1 MASTWGQTRCSVMSV
16 DSPSRWRRSGCFAQ
30 ASGPSQRVWP
40 RAHQMPRSST
50 YATARTSDTPC
61 VDARDRPPTC
71 RSRDPT
77 RRSAAAGLSRSIES
91 RCGRSRCTHG
101 RDGEVV
107 RNRDCASCDRR
118 CLAVPRAP
126 GRLSQVT
133 RGSISS
139 MRARR
144 RSSARSSGWRSC
156 GRTPDC
162 ADQGRTRRRN
172 PGSPTIPLSWLCSER
187 QSSSGR
193 RDQHRHGRC
202 RNLAPGFPLR

>member
-1 MASTWGQTRCSVMSV
+1 MASTWGKTRCSVMSV

-30 ASGPSQRVWP
+30 ASGPSQRAWP

-50 YATARTSDTPC
+50 CATARTSDTPC

-77 RRSAAAGLSRSIES
+77 RRSAAAGLSRSIEG

-107 RNRDCASCDRR
+107 RNRDCASGDRR

-156 GRTPDC
+156 GRTLTAQIKGGPGD
-162 ADQGRTRRRN
+162 AIRVRRRY
-172 PGSPTIPLSWLCSER
+172 PQLALLGAPKLFGPAGS
-187 QSSSGR
+187 
-193 RDQHRHGRC
+193 
-202 RNLAPGFPLR
+202 APARPMS